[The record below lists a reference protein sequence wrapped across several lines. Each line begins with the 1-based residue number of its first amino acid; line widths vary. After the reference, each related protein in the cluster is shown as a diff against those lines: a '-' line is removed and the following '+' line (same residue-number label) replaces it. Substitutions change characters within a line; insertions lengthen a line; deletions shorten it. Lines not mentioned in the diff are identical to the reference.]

1 MTDYKTHI
9 SMFFIVHITT
19 FDLWKFFLTSTKNRS
34 YDRLQDPYT
43 DKIFF
48 RERDRQKL
56 IYSKKTIVKSMRL
69 YILI

>member
-19 FDLWKFFLTSTKNRS
+19 FDLWKFFLTSTKKRS
-34 YDRLQDPYT
+34 YDRLQDPYA
-43 DKIFF
+43 DKTLF

-56 IYSKKTIVKSMRL
+56 LYSKKTIVKSMRL